1 MTPDAITALAGE
13 GFSRRNFFRSAG
25 ALIVGFS
32 LGGTLETADAQ
43 TATGFPTPTIP
54 NNRVDSWIAIAA
66 DDTVTAYSGKCDF
79 GQGFRTVQH
88 QLVAEE
94 LGVPLARVK
103 MIICDT
109 AVCPDQGVSSGS
121 QGHPTQFG
129 SNALRQALATAREA
143 LVQMASDQLG
153 VAADQLTVENG
164 IVYSKADR
172 SKNMS
177 YGALIGGKK
186 INLTLSAR
194 AVPKNPAAYTV
205 LGTSVPRYDVPPKA
219 TGEFEYVHNI
229 RLPAMIHAKVV
240 RPPVAGAKLVGV
252 DESSV
257 RSLPGNVKV
266 VVRKDFVAV
275 AADTQW
281 EAMKAADKLVVKWSA
296 GEALPDRRALYAN
309 MRKMA
314 SRDSYTVVAADVDD
328 KLKAAART
336 FNATYFHPFQIH
348 GSLGTSCA
356 VADVRG
362 TGANTTA
369 TVWSASQGIY
379 PQRDSIA
386 LILGTAKENVR
397 CIFVEGSGCY
407 GLNGA
412 DSVAYDAAVVSQVT
426 GRAVR
431 LQYSRRDEMT
441 AGESFGP
448 AYVIDLRAGVDEKG
462 QITAWDYES
471 WTFSKGNRPNATTPG
486 NIFSGGL
493 LGYAAP
499 AIVPTATPTRPTA
512 FNNNGNIASAYGTGC
527 VGGSCG
533 GTGTVQS
540 ERVLTHTLPS
550 PFYTGPLRSP
560 ARLQN
565 TFANESFIDEV
576 AAALQVDPVA
586 YRLRHLTDSRLIDV
600 LNATAR
606 AAKWDTRSS
615 PKPGNAKTGVVSGR
629 GVAIVLYEGN
639 NGYGGLVAEV
649 EVDQDSGSVTVKKLV
664 AGNDS
669 GPISNPDGLRA
680 QTEGGALQGM
690 SRALYEEVQWNGE
703 SITSV
708 DWRRFPVF
716 RFGDPLPG
724 VEIVLIDRPDKEQMG
739 AGETIITVVAAAIA
753 NAIFDA
759 TGARTREVPFTPD
772 RVLAALAARA

>member
-25 ALIVGFS
+25 ALIVSFS
-32 LGGTLETADAQ
+32 VSGALEKAIAQ
-43 TATGFPTPTIP
+43 TAGGFPTPTFP
-54 NNRVDSWIAIAA
+54 TNQVDSWIAIAA
-66 DDTVTAYSGKCDF
+66 DDSVTAYAGKCDF

-94 LGVPLARVK
+94 LGVPLSRVK

-109 AVCPDQGVSSGS
+109 ALCPDQGVSSGS

-129 SNALRQALATAREA
+129 TGGLRQALATAREA
-143 LVQMASDQLG
+143 LVKMASDQLG
-153 VAADQLTVENG
+153 IAADQLIVENG
-164 IVYSKADR
+164 VVYSSADR

-177 YGALIGGKK
+177 YGKLIGGRK
-186 INLTLSAR
+186 INLTLNAR
-194 AVPKNPAAYTV
+194 AVPKNPSTYKI

-229 RLPAMIHAKVV
+229 RLPAMIHGRVV
-240 RPPVAGAKLVGV
+240 RPPAAGAKVIGV

-266 VVRKDFVAV
+266 IVRGDFVAV

-281 EAMKAADKLVVKWSA
+281 EAMKAADRLVVKWSA
-296 GEALPDRRALYAN
+296 GEALPDQRSLYAN
-309 MRKMA
+309 MRKLA
-314 SRDSYTVVAADVDD
+314 SRDAFTVAAADVDD
-328 KLKAAART
+328 KLKASART
-336 FNATYFHPFQIH
+336 FKATYFHPFQMH

-362 TGANTTA
+362 AGANTTA

-412 DSVAYDAAVVSQVT
+412 DSVAYDAAVISQIT

-448 AYVIDLRAGVDEKG
+448 AYVIDLTAGVDANG
-462 QITAWDYES
+462 QMTAWDYES

-486 NIFSGGL
+486 NIFSGAL
-493 LGYAAP
+493 LGYPTP
-499 AIVPTATPTRPTA
+499 AIVPTATPTRPNA
-512 FNNNGNIASAYGTGC
+512 FSNNGNIASAYGTGC

-533 GTGTVQS
+533 GTGNVQS
-540 ERVLTHTLPS
+540 ERVLTHTISS
-550 PFYTGPLRSP
+550 PFFTGPLRSP
-560 ARLQN
+560 NRLQN

-576 AAALQVDPVA
+576 AAALNVDPVA
-586 YRLRHLTDSRLIDV
+586 YRLRHLVDSRLIDV
-600 LNATAR
+600 LNGTAR
-606 AAKWDTRSS
+606 GAKWETRPS
-615 PKPGNAKTGVVSGR
+615 PKPGNLKTGVATGR
-629 GVAIVLYEGN
+629 GIAVVLYEGN

-649 EVDQDSGSVTVKKLV
+649 SVDQDSGKVVVTKLV
-664 AGNDS
+664 CGNDS
-669 GPISNPDGLRA
+669 GPISNPDGLRS
-680 QTEGGALQGM
+680 QVEGGALQGM
-690 SRALYEEVQWNGE
+690 SRALYEEVRWNSE

-708 DWRRFPVF
+708 DWRRFPVLK
-716 RFGDPLPG
+716 FGDPFP
-724 VEIVLIDRPDKEQMG
+724 VIESVLIDRPDKEQMG
-739 AGETIITVVAAAIA
+739 AGETLITVVAAALA

-759 TGARTREVPFTPD
+759 TGARIREVPFTPE